1 MRSLKAE
8 ITECQAAVRSQRGKN
23 NCRECL
29 EEQEGFQACWG
40 GSAEVAELDLL
51 IHKPLGSA
59 GIPLGSP
66 SAGTCTLSSSSS
78 ICPGAGKLKRMEF
91 FGFFFFLHKGKANCS
106 FCGASADLFAAA
118 VGTGKLRDA
127 LGLVRARFLLI
138 CVSWLPQ
145 LLGGT

>member
-23 NCRECL
+23 NCRE
-29 EEQEGFQACWG
+29 QEWFQVCWG

-51 IHKPLGSA
+51 IHKPLGSG

-78 ICPGAGKLKRMEF
+78 ICPGAGKLKRMGF
-91 FGFFFFLHKGKANCS
+91 FGFFFCTKARQTAH
-106 FCGASADLFAAA
+106 F
-118 VGTGKLRDA
+118 V
-127 LGLVRARFLLI
+127 V
-138 CVSWLPQ
+138 PQ
-145 LLGGT
+145 LIFLQLLWELGSSEMLWD

>member
-23 NCRECL
+23 NCRE
-29 EEQEGFQACWG
+29 QEWFQACWG

-78 ICPGAGKLKRMEF
+78 ICPGAGKLKRMGF
-91 FGFFFFLHKGKANCS
+91 FGVFFFLHKGKANCS